1 MYRTGVLRWMIGGG
15 TMVALALSIAVG
27 AAAQGKWAAPAD
39 EQKVKNPVAKS
50 DKVLAAAK
58 KSFETNC
65 VACHGPKGLG
75 DGEAG
80 RNLPVKPA
88 NWTTPDVQKQTDGD
102 LYWKITN
109 GRAGGY
115 MPPWKHLPDN
125 ERWGLV
131 HYLRTFAKK

>member
-1 MYRTGVLRWMIGGG
+1 MIGGG

-27 AAAQGKWAAPAD
+27 AAAQGKWATPAD

-50 DKVLAAAK
+50 DKALAAAK

-65 VACHGPKGLG
+65 VACHGAKGLG
-75 DGEAG
+75 DGLAAAS
-80 RNLPVKPA
+80 LPVKPA
-88 NWTTPDVQKQTDGD
+88 NWTAPDTQKQTDGE

-109 GRAGGY
+109 GRGP
-115 MPPWKHLPDN
+115 MPAWKHLSDN

-131 HYLRTFAKK
+131 HFMRTFAKK